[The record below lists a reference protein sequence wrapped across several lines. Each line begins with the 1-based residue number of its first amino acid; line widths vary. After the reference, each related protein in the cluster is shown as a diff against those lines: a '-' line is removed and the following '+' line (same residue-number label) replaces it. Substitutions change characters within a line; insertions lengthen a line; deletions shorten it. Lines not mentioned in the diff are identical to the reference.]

1 MVTTYETQVDEN
13 GETGLN
19 EEANASKKTTEDEGN
34 CWYYQ
39 YLKKIFFIHFCIANS
54 IPNSCSSSMQ
64 YAGT

>member
-39 YLKKIFFIHFCIANS
+39 YLKKIFFIHFCIAHS
-54 IPNSCSSSMQ
+54 IPNSCLNSI
-64 YAGT
+64 